1 MLEVCQRLPG
11 MSRTELQQ
19 HIDAS
24 SAPWLRTQLF
34 FEELAAETRK
44 PHFGLQAREWVAALL
59 TRAQEAGLYQP
70 PPPLERQ

>member
-1 MLEVCQRLPG
+1 

-19 HIDAS
+19 HIDPS

-44 PHFGLQAREWVAALL
+44 PHFGQQAREWVQALL
-59 TRAQEAGLYQP
+59 VRAEEAGLYQP
-70 PPPLERQ
+70 NMLERQ